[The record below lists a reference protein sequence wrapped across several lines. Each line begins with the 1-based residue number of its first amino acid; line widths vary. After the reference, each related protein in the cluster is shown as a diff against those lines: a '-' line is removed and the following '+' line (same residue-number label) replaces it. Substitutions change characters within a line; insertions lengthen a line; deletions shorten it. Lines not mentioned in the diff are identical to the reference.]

1 LNLTSVNLAT
11 LKKRNSIP
19 YSNLLDF
26 CALKKISINWLL
38 YNQDPS
44 SLIQTTDKYWIRYYP
59 HINVSA
65 GGGAFENSQEANWLQ
80 LPEYMIQ
87 IIGGNSN
94 LKNIEAINSKF
105 SFAPIYVNEYSFFQ
119 IKSRKN
125 EDAGEMKYK
134 PNITGSVGA
143 KMRIKNFSITYVYAL
158 PQSDIFG
165 KTKSTNLVLN
175 LQKRVFGL
183 KLYWI
188 HYRGLYID
196 TLDRFRYYN
205 EMYTHGIDSAFIL
218 RPDIELNNIGFQN
231 YFVFLKVFR

>member
-1 LNLTSVNLAT
+1 MLDFSEIIEKLKDLLSQQKQGKKIFDKDIATALNLTSVNLAT

-44 SLIQTTDKYWIRYYP
+44 SLIETTDKYWIRYYP

-94 LKNIEAINSKF
+94 LKNIEAINVIGDSMEPTLHDGNIIFIDRSKQEIINN
-105 SFAPIYVNEYSFFQ
+105 SIYAFLENDNLYVKRIQ
-119 IKSRKN
+119 KN
-125 EDAGEMKYK
+125 KD
-134 PNITGSVGA
+134 NTL
-143 KMRIKNFSITYVYAL
+143 SII
-158 PQSDIFG
+158 SDN
-165 KTKSTNLVLN
+165 S
-175 LQKRVFGL
+175 
-183 KLYWI
+183 
-188 HYRGLYID
+188 
-196 TLDRFRYYN
+196 YYN
-205 EMYTHGIDSAFIL
+205 TRI
-218 RPDIELNNIGFQN
+218 IEKQYIKIIG
-231 YFVFLKVFR
+231 KVISLIGRVY